1 MSGTTPAG
9 SPPPEVPEEFAA
21 AYRAAYE
28 RALAAQSPGPQ
39 HRDDPTPPDEVED
52 EADEDDDAAVQT
64 LPRRRGP
71 SRVGTH
77 RTAAEEYDDDRLTW
91 FESIRG
97 STWFVPLLLALLA
110 LLLILGA
117 YALGRGFSGQLDGGR
132 SSGTGGQN
140 VDSPGGDAAE
150 PEILAAKRDHRNE
163 RAVSKSSLAVRPD
176 QVSRII
182 VTGPSLA
189 SSTLMSAPKTP
200 RSTLVPCCSRP
211 AQTAL

>member
-1 MSGTTPAG
+1 MSGTTPPG

-28 RALAAQSPGPQ
+28 RALAAQSSGPQ
-39 HRDDPTPPDEVED
+39 HRDNPTPPDEVEE
-52 EADEDDDAAVQT
+52 EADDYDDAAERA

-71 SRVGTH
+71 LRVGTH
-77 RTAAEEYDDDRLTW
+77 RTAQKDDGNGPSW
-91 FESIRG
+91 FEDLRD

-117 YALGRGFSGQLDGGR
+117 YAVGR
-132 SSGTGGQN
+132 SFSAQ
-140 VDSPGGDAAE
+140 VDGD
-150 PEILAAKRDHRNE
+150 R
-163 RAVSKSSLAVRPD
+163 SSRPANSSVAVRPD

-211 AQTAL
+211 AQTAS